1 LEELL
6 NPVHFIVTLRD
17 NTAKLAA
24 LEVESCAGLV
34 RHEASDRFQKMFG
47 FAEHGVVVDS
57 TLLIPMTKLFPSL
70 VIPSEKVA
78 FRGQSKIG
86 AERKDL
92 QTLVD

>member
-1 LEELL
+1 
-6 NPVHFIVTLRD
+6 
-17 NTAKLAA
+17 
-24 LEVESCAGLV
+24 
-34 RHEASDRFQKMFG
+34 MFG